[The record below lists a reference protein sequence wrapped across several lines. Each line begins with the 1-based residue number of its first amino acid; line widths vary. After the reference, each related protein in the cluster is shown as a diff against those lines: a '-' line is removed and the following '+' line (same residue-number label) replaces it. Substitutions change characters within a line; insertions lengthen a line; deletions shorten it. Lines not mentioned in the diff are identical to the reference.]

1 MKVTLTQSSN
11 GSIPIGIESSDV
23 CTKIYT
29 SSTFDPYEKLYIW
42 LGQIRDSQLPTTM
55 VIDEGG
61 VGVELIAEKVSNDAV
76 LFRIEPWFQE
86 DYTTTFLATIVER
99 QELIKVF
106 HDGIVEFITNEYRP
120 FDWSYIDNLSN
131 TNWVTLLKPSTVSS
145 RNWQKRLLI
154 SKLSTHSKG
163 TNPEVDALRNQLT
176 LEQEWLLVLQ
186 NILIEIAIYADRNK
200 ITQVKVLAN
209 LYKKLPIDILL
220 NEIDPSWYQER
231 RNKLN
236 AEYGLDLS
244 WWTNREQR
252 ERRQNLRTARLKTLK
267 VGQVVDGTVF
277 AVKPYGIF
285 VNIGGYGALLHISAI
300 SQLTVEHPEQVFQ
313 RDDWVRAMIIWMD
326 VERGR
331 VSLSTSD
338 LEPEPGDMLKE
349 PLKVYEKAEEMAAR
363 YCQHVLS
370 KQNQDSFTNN

>member
-1 MKVTLTQSSN
+1 MKVTLIQPSS
-11 GSIPIGIESSDV
+11 GSILIRIESSDV
-23 CTKIYT
+23 CTKIYS

-42 LGQIRDSQLPTTM
+42 LSQIRDSQLPTTM
-55 VIDEGG
+55 VIDEEGR
-61 VGVELIAEKVSNDAV
+61 GVELIAERANNEAI
-76 LFRIEPWFQE
+76 LFRIQPWFQRE
-86 DYTTTFLATIVER
+86 GITTFLTATVEL
-99 QELIKVF
+99 QELLEAF

-131 TNWVTLLKPSTVSS
+131 RNWGTLLKPSTVSS

-154 SKLSTHSKG
+154 SKLRTHSKG

-186 NILIEIAIYADRNK
+186 NILIEIAIYVGRNK

-209 LYKKLPIDILL
+209 LYKNLPVDILL

-252 ERRQNLRTARLKTLK
+252 ERHQNLRTARLKTLK

-285 VNIGGYGALLHISAI
+285 VDIGGYGALLHISAI

-338 LEPEPGDMLKE
+338 LEPEPGDMLKD

-363 YCQHVLS
+363 YYQHVLS
-370 KQNQDSFTNN
+370 KQNQN